1 MAKIVLDNIA
11 HTYNPEDKSP
21 LFALQQ
27 MSLSW
32 DDGGRYALL
41 GPSGCGKTTL
51 LRCICGLEELDSGK
65 ILLNGDDITKIPAE
79 ERGIGLLFQ
88 KPVLYPHLTVSGN
101 LSLASFNNHDKA
113 LAEVGLPNFE
123 GRDVDTLSGGEGQ
136 RVALARALLANP
148 NVLLLDEP
156 FSALDL
162 DMSIKLIN
170 EVRALLKD
178 RSCPAI
184 LVTHNIEEA
193 KLFSDRMIDLSKI

>member
-1 MAKIVLDNIA
+1 MLSCLNLSKKYGKILFNELNINLEKGEILA
-11 HTYNPEDKSP
+11 II
-21 LFALQQ
+21 
-27 MSLSW
+27 
-32 DDGGRYALL
+32 

-113 LAEVGLPNFE
+113 LVEVGLPNFE
-123 GRDVDTLSGGEGQ
+123 DRDVDTLSGGEGQ

-162 DMSIKLIN
+162 DMSIKLISD
-170 EVRALLKD
+170 VRALLKD

-193 KLFSDRMIDLSKI
+193 KLFSDRMIDLSKM

>member
-1 MAKIVLDNIA
+1 MLSCLNLSKKYGKILFNELNINLEKGEILA
-11 HTYNPEDKSP
+11 II
-21 LFALQQ
+21 
-27 MSLSW
+27 
-32 DDGGRYALL
+32 

-113 LAEVGLPNFE
+113 LVEVGLPNFE
-123 GRDVDTLSGGEGQ
+123 DRDVDTLSGGEGQ

-170 EVRALLKD
+170 DVRALLKD
-178 RSCPAI
+178 RSCSAI

>member
-1 MAKIVLDNIA
+1 MLSCLNLSKKYGKILFNELNINLEKGEILA
-11 HTYNPEDKSP
+11 II
-21 LFALQQ
+21 
-27 MSLSW
+27 
-32 DDGGRYALL
+32 

-65 ILLNGDDITKIPAE
+65 IMLNGDDITKIPAE

-123 GRDVDTLSGGEGQ
+123 DRDVDTLSGGEGQ

-170 EVRALLKD
+170 DVRALLKD

>member
-1 MAKIVLDNIA
+1 MN
-11 HTYNPEDKSP
+11 NPEN
-21 LFALQQ
+21 LEFAILTKKYGETIAVD
-27 MSLSW
+27 SINLKIPA
-32 DDGGRYALL
+32 GTYCCFL

-65 ILLNGDDITKIPAE
+65 ILLNGADITKIPAE

-113 LAEVGLPNFE
+113 LVEVGLPNFE
-123 GRDVDTLSGGEGQ
+123 DRDVDTLSGGEGQ

-170 EVRALLKD
+170 DVRALLKD
-178 RSCPAI
+178 RSCSAI

-193 KLFSDRMIDLSKI
+193 KLFSDRMIDLSKA

>member
-1 MAKIVLDNIA
+1 MLSCLNLSKKYGKI
-11 HTYNPEDKSP
+11 
-21 LFALQQ
+21 LFNELNVNLEKGEILAII
-27 MSLSW
+27 
-32 DDGGRYALL
+32 

-88 KPVLYPHLTVSGN
+88 KPVLYPHLSVSGN
-101 LSLASFNNHDKA
+101 LSLASLNNHDKA
-113 LAEVGLPNFE
+113 LVEVGLPNFE
-123 GRDVDTLSGGEGQ
+123 DRDVDTLSGGEGQ

-148 NVLLLDEP
+148 SVLLLDEP

-170 EVRALLKD
+170 DVRALLKD

>member
-1 MAKIVLDNIA
+1 MLSCLNLSKKYGKILFNELNINLEKGEILA
-11 HTYNPEDKSP
+11 II
-21 LFALQQ
+21 
-27 MSLSW
+27 
-32 DDGGRYALL
+32 

-65 ILLNGDDITKIPAE
+65 ILLNGADITKIPAE

-113 LAEVGLPNFE
+113 LVEVGLPNFE
-123 GRDVDTLSGGEGQ
+123 DRDVDTLSGGEGQ

-162 DMSIKLIN
+162 DMSIKLISD
-170 EVRALLKD
+170 VRALLKD

-193 KLFSDRMIDLSKI
+193 KLFSDRMIDLSKV

>member
-1 MAKIVLDNIA
+1 MLSCLNLSKKYGKILFNELNINLEKGEILA
-11 HTYNPEDKSP
+11 II
-21 LFALQQ
+21 
-27 MSLSW
+27 
-32 DDGGRYALL
+32 

-65 ILLNGDDITKIPAE
+65 ILLNGADITKIPAE

-113 LAEVGLPNFE
+113 LVEVGLPNFE
-123 GRDVDTLSGGEGQ
+123 DRDVDTLSGGEGQ

-162 DMSIKLIN
+162 DMSIKLISD
-170 EVRALLKD
+170 VRALLKD

-193 KLFSDRMIDLSKI
+193 KLFSDRMIDLSNI

>member
-1 MAKIVLDNIA
+1 MLSCLNLSKKYGKILFNELNINLEKGEILA
-11 HTYNPEDKSP
+11 II
-21 LFALQQ
+21 
-27 MSLSW
+27 
-32 DDGGRYALL
+32 

-65 ILLNGDDITKIPAE
+65 ILLNGADITKIPAE

-113 LAEVGLPNFE
+113 LVEVGLPNFE
-123 GRDVDTLSGGEGQ
+123 DRDVDTLSGGEGQ

-170 EVRALLKD
+170 DVRALRKD
-178 RSCPAI
+178 RSCSAI

-193 KLFSDRMIDLSKI
+193 KLFSDRMIDLSKV

>member
-1 MAKIVLDNIA
+1 MLSCLNLSKKYGKILFNELNINLEKGEILA
-11 HTYNPEDKSP
+11 II
-21 LFALQQ
+21 
-27 MSLSW
+27 
-32 DDGGRYALL
+32 

-65 ILLNGDDITKIPAE
+65 ILLNGYDITKIPAE

-170 EVRALLKD
+170 DVRALLKD

>member
-1 MAKIVLDNIA
+1 MLSCLNLSKKYGKILFNELNINLEKGEILA
-11 HTYNPEDKSP
+11 II
-21 LFALQQ
+21 
-27 MSLSW
+27 
-32 DDGGRYALL
+32 

-65 ILLNGDDITKIPAE
+65 IMLNGVDLTKIPAE

-88 KPVLYPHLTVSGN
+88 KPVLYPHLSVSGN
-101 LSLASFNNHDKA
+101 LSLASLNNHDKA
-113 LAEVGLPNFE
+113 LAEVGLPNFDD
-123 GRDVDTLSGGEGQ
+123 RDVDTLSGGEGQ

-162 DMSIKLIN
+162 DMSIKLISD
-170 EVRALLKD
+170 VRALLKD

-193 KLFSDRMIDLSKI
+193 KLFSDRMIDLSNI

>member
-1 MAKIVLDNIA
+1 MLSCLNLSKKYGKILFNELNINLEKGEILA
-11 HTYNPEDKSP
+11 II
-21 LFALQQ
+21 
-27 MSLSW
+27 
-32 DDGGRYALL
+32 

-113 LAEVGLPNFE
+113 LVEVGLPNFE
-123 GRDVDTLSGGEGQ
+123 DRDVDTLSGGEGQ

-148 NVLLLDEP
+148 SVLLLDEP

-170 EVRALLKD
+170 DVRALLKD

-193 KLFSDRMIDLSKI
+193 KLFSDRMIDLSKM

>member
-1 MAKIVLDNIA
+1 MLSCLNLSKKYGKILFNELNINLEKGEILA
-11 HTYNPEDKSP
+11 VI
-21 LFALQQ
+21 
-27 MSLSW
+27 
-32 DDGGRYALL
+32 

-65 ILLNGDDITKIPAE
+65 ILLDGDDITKIPAE

-113 LAEVGLPNFE
+113 LVEVGLPNFE
-123 GRDVDTLSGGEGQ
+123 DRDVDTLSGGEGQ

-170 EVRALLKD
+170 DVRALLKD
-178 RSCPAI
+178 RSCSAI
-184 LVTHNIEEA
+184 LVTHNIKEA

>member
-1 MAKIVLDNIA
+1 MLSCLNLSKKYGKILFNELNINLEKGEILA
-11 HTYNPEDKSP
+11 VI
-21 LFALQQ
+21 
-27 MSLSW
+27 
-32 DDGGRYALL
+32 

-113 LAEVGLPNFE
+113 LVEVGLPNFE
-123 GRDVDTLSGGEGQ
+123 DRDVDTLSGGEGQ

-170 EVRALLKD
+170 DVRALLKD
-178 RSCPAI
+178 RSCSAI

>member
-1 MAKIVLDNIA
+1 MLSCLNLSKKYGKILFYELNINLDKGEILA
-11 HTYNPEDKSP
+11 II
-21 LFALQQ
+21 
-27 MSLSW
+27 
-32 DDGGRYALL
+32 

-65 ILLNGDDITKIPAE
+65 ILLNGDDITKIPVE

-113 LAEVGLPNFE
+113 LVEVGLPNFE
-123 GRDVDTLSGGEGQ
+123 DRDVDTLSGGEGQ

-162 DMSIKLIN
+162 DMSIKLISD
-170 EVRALLKD
+170 VRALLKD

>member
-1 MAKIVLDNIA
+1 MLSCLNLSKKYGKILFNELNINLEKGEILA
-11 HTYNPEDKSP
+11 II
-21 LFALQQ
+21 
-27 MSLSW
+27 
-32 DDGGRYALL
+32 

-101 LSLASFNNHDKA
+101 LSLASFYNHDKA
-113 LAEVGLPNFE
+113 LVEVGLPNFE
-123 GRDVDTLSGGEGQ
+123 DRDVDTLSGGEGQ

-170 EVRALLKD
+170 DVRALLKG

>member
-1 MAKIVLDNIA
+1 MLSCLNLSKKYGKILFNELNINLEKGEILA
-11 HTYNPEDKSP
+11 II
-21 LFALQQ
+21 
-27 MSLSW
+27 
-32 DDGGRYALL
+32 
-41 GPSGCGKTTL
+41 GPSGCGNTTL
-51 LRCICGLEELDSGK
+51 LRCICGLEDLDSGK

-113 LAEVGLPNFE
+113 LVEVGLPNFE
-123 GRDVDTLSGGEGQ
+123 DRDVDTLSGGEGQ

-170 EVRALLKD
+170 DVRALLKD
-178 RSCPAI
+178 RSCSAI

-193 KLFSDRMIDLSKI
+193 KLFSDRMIDLSKV

>member
-1 MAKIVLDNIA
+1 MLSCLNLSKKYGKILFNELNINLEKGEILA
-11 HTYNPEDKSP
+11 II
-21 LFALQQ
+21 
-27 MSLSW
+27 
-32 DDGGRYALL
+32 

-51 LRCICGLEELDSGK
+51 LRCICGLEELDSGN

-113 LAEVGLPNFE
+113 LVEVGLPNFE
-123 GRDVDTLSGGEGQ
+123 DRDVDTLSGGEGQ

-170 EVRALLKD
+170 DVRALLKD

>member
-1 MAKIVLDNIA
+1 MLSCLNLSKKYGKILFNELNINLEKGEILA
-11 HTYNPEDKSP
+11 II
-21 LFALQQ
+21 
-27 MSLSW
+27 
-32 DDGGRYALL
+32 

-170 EVRALLKD
+170 DVRALLKD

>member
-1 MAKIVLDNIA
+1 MLSCLNLSKKYGKILFNELNINLEKGEILA
-11 HTYNPEDKSP
+11 II
-21 LFALQQ
+21 
-27 MSLSW
+27 
-32 DDGGRYALL
+32 

-113 LAEVGLPNFE
+113 LVEVGLPNF
-123 GRDVDTLSGGEGQ
+123 GDRDVDTLSGGEGQ

-170 EVRALLKD
+170 DVRALLKD

>member
-1 MAKIVLDNIA
+1 MLSCLNLSKKYGKILFNELNINLEKGEILA
-11 HTYNPEDKSP
+11 VI
-21 LFALQQ
+21 
-27 MSLSW
+27 
-32 DDGGRYALL
+32 

-65 ILLNGDDITKIPAE
+65 ILLNGADITKIPAE

-113 LAEVGLPNFE
+113 LVEVGLPNFE
-123 GRDVDTLSGGEGQ
+123 DRDVDTLSGGEGQ

-170 EVRALLKD
+170 DVRALLKD
-178 RSCPAI
+178 RSCSAI

-193 KLFSDRMIDLSKI
+193 ELFSDRMIDLSKV

>member
-1 MAKIVLDNIA
+1 MLSCLNLSKKFGKILFNELNINLEKGEILA
-11 HTYNPEDKSP
+11 VI
-21 LFALQQ
+21 
-27 MSLSW
+27 
-32 DDGGRYALL
+32 

-65 ILLNGDDITKIPAE
+65 IMLNGDNITKIPAE

-101 LSLASFNNHDKA
+101 LSLASFNNHEKA
-113 LAEVGLPNFE
+113 LVEVGLPNFE
-123 GRDVDTLSGGEGQ
+123 DRDVDTLSGGEGQ

-162 DMSIKLIN
+162 DMSIKLISD
-170 EVRALLKD
+170 VRALLKD

-193 KLFSDRMIDLSKI
+193 KLFSDRMIDLSKV

>member
-1 MAKIVLDNIA
+1 MLSCLNLSKKYGKILFNELNINLEKGEILA
-11 HTYNPEDKSP
+11 II
-21 LFALQQ
+21 
-27 MSLSW
+27 
-32 DDGGRYALL
+32 

-65 ILLNGDDITKIPAE
+65 ILLNGGDITKIPAE

-113 LAEVGLPNFE
+113 LVEVGLPNFE
-123 GRDVDTLSGGEGQ
+123 DRDVDTLSGGEGQ

-170 EVRALLKD
+170 DVRALLKD

-193 KLFSDRMIDLSKI
+193 KLFSDRMIDLSKV

>member
-1 MAKIVLDNIA
+1 MLSCLNLSKKYGKILFNELNINLEKGEILA
-11 HTYNPEDKSP
+11 II
-21 LFALQQ
+21 
-27 MSLSW
+27 
-32 DDGGRYALL
+32 

-162 DMSIKLIN
+162 DMSIKLISD
-170 EVRALLKD
+170 VRALLKD

-193 KLFSDRMIDLSKI
+193 KLFSDRMIDLSKV

>member
-1 MAKIVLDNIA
+1 MLSCLNLSKKYGKILFNELNINLEKGEILA
-11 HTYNPEDKSP
+11 II
-21 LFALQQ
+21 
-27 MSLSW
+27 
-32 DDGGRYALL
+32 

-88 KPVLYPHLTVSGN
+88 KPVLYPHLSVSGN

-113 LAEVGLPNFE
+113 LVAVGLPNFE
-123 GRDVDTLSGGEGQ
+123 DRDVDTLSGGEGQ

-162 DMSIKLIN
+162 DMSIKLISD
-170 EVRALLKD
+170 VRALLKD

>member
-1 MAKIVLDNIA
+1 MLNCLNLSKKYGKILFNELNINLEKGEILA
-11 HTYNPEDKSP
+11 II
-21 LFALQQ
+21 
-27 MSLSW
+27 
-32 DDGGRYALL
+32 

-65 ILLNGDDITKIPAE
+65 IMLNGVDLTKIPAE

-88 KPVLYPHLTVSGN
+88 KPVLYPHLSVSGN
-101 LSLASFNNHDKA
+101 LSLASLNNHDKA

-123 GRDVDTLSGGEGQ
+123 DRDVDTLSGGEGQ

-162 DMSIKLIN
+162 DMSIKLISD
-170 EVRALLKD
+170 VRALLKD

-193 KLFSDRMIDLSKI
+193 KLFSDRMIDLSNI

>member
-1 MAKIVLDNIA
+1 MLNCLNLSKKYGKILFNELNINLEKGEILA
-11 HTYNPEDKSP
+11 II
-21 LFALQQ
+21 
-27 MSLSW
+27 
-32 DDGGRYALL
+32 

-113 LAEVGLPNFE
+113 LVEVGLPNFE
-123 GRDVDTLSGGEGQ
+123 DRDVDTLSGGEGQ

-170 EVRALLKD
+170 DVRALLKD

>member
-1 MAKIVLDNIA
+1 MLSCLNLSKKYGKILFNELNINLEKGEILA
-11 HTYNPEDKSP
+11 II
-21 LFALQQ
+21 
-27 MSLSW
+27 
-32 DDGGRYALL
+32 

-88 KPVLYPHLTVSGN
+88 KPVLYPHLSVSGN

-113 LAEVGLPNFE
+113 LVEVGLPNFE
-123 GRDVDTLSGGEGQ
+123 NRDVDTLSGGEGQ

-162 DMSIKLIN
+162 DMSIKLISD
-170 EVRALLKD
+170 VRALLKD

-193 KLFSDRMIDLSKI
+193 KLFSDRMIDLSKV

>member
-1 MAKIVLDNIA
+1 MLSCLNLSKKYGKILFNELNINLEKGEILA
-11 HTYNPEDKSP
+11 II
-21 LFALQQ
+21 
-27 MSLSW
+27 
-32 DDGGRYALL
+32 

-113 LAEVGLPNFE
+113 LVEVGLPNFE
-123 GRDVDTLSGGEGQ
+123 DRDVDTLSGGEGQ

-162 DMSIKLIN
+162 DMSIQLIN
-170 EVRALLKD
+170 DVRALLKD
-178 RSCPAI
+178 RSCSAI

-193 KLFSDRMIDLSKI
+193 KLFSDRMIDLSKV

>member
-1 MAKIVLDNIA
+1 MLSCLNLSKKYGKILFNELNIILEKGEILA
-11 HTYNPEDKSP
+11 II
-21 LFALQQ
+21 
-27 MSLSW
+27 
-32 DDGGRYALL
+32 

-113 LAEVGLPNFE
+113 LVEVGLPNFE
-123 GRDVDTLSGGEGQ
+123 DRDVDTLSGGEGQ

-170 EVRALLKD
+170 DVRALLKD
-178 RSCPAI
+178 RSCSAI

-193 KLFSDRMIDLSKI
+193 KLFSDRMIDLSKV

>member
-1 MAKIVLDNIA
+1 MLSCLNLSKKYGKILFNELNINLEKGEILA
-11 HTYNPEDKSP
+11 II
-21 LFALQQ
+21 
-27 MSLSW
+27 
-32 DDGGRYALL
+32 

-101 LSLASFNNHDKA
+101 LSLASFNNHDKV
-113 LAEVGLPNFE
+113 LVEVGLPNFE
-123 GRDVDTLSGGEGQ
+123 DRDVDTLSGGEGQ

-162 DMSIKLIN
+162 DMSIKLISD
-170 EVRALLKD
+170 VRALLKD

-193 KLFSDRMIDLSKI
+193 KLFSDRMIDLSKV

>member
-1 MAKIVLDNIA
+1 MLSCLNLSKKYGKILFNELNINLEKGEILA
-11 HTYNPEDKSP
+11 II
-21 LFALQQ
+21 
-27 MSLSW
+27 
-32 DDGGRYALL
+32 

-65 ILLNGDDITKIPAE
+65 IMLNGVDLTKIPAE

-88 KPVLYPHLTVSGN
+88 KPVLYPHLSVSGN
-101 LSLASFNNHDKA
+101 LSLASLNNHDKA
-113 LAEVGLPNFE
+113 LVEVGLPNFE
-123 GRDVDTLSGGEGQ
+123 DRDVDTLSGGEGQ

-162 DMSIKLIN
+162 DMSIKLISD
-170 EVRALLKD
+170 VRALLKD
-178 RSCPAI
+178 RSCSAI

-193 KLFSDRMIDLSKI
+193 KLFSDRMIDLSKV

>member
-1 MAKIVLDNIA
+1 MLSCLNLSKKYGKILFNELNINLEKGEILA
-11 HTYNPEDKSP
+11 VI
-21 LFALQQ
+21 
-27 MSLSW
+27 
-32 DDGGRYALL
+32 

-113 LAEVGLPNFE
+113 LVEVGLPNFE
-123 GRDVDTLSGGEGQ
+123 DRDVDTLSGGEGQ

-170 EVRALLKD
+170 DVRALLKD
-178 RSCPAI
+178 RSCSAI
-184 LVTHNIEEA
+184 LVTHNIDEA
-193 KLFSDRMIDLSKI
+193 KLFSDRMIDLSKV